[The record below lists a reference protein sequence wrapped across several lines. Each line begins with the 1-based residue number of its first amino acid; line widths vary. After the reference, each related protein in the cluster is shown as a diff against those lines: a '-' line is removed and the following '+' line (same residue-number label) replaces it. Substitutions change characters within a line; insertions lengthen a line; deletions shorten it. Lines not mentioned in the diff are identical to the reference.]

1 MARGIGG
8 VEFVQG
14 LLPESMAPVVALV
27 TQLGDVWF
35 LAAVVTYLYVRD
47 GRERFAVVAARALGA
62 LGVVNALK
70 YYFAFPRPN
79 APLAALEAVHPA
91 IQPLYAATGF
101 ASGYGFPSGHA
112 VLSTAVYVSLAGA
125 LSTGEARRRYAA
137 AAALVGVVS
146 LSRVALGV
154 HYLVDVLA
162 GVAVAL
168 AFLGATAL
176 LLRRAGRERGAVAF
190 LVAVACA
197 AAGVASSGAGFDQ
210 VLLLAAALGG
220 LAGWAAFRAAE
231 TAGEGGRRSAV
242 HVWTAGLAL
251 AALFVATVGAAGP
264 VPGLPAAVGLAVAG
278 LVLAPILR
286 SPERGPPVGEF
297 LDRLGVALDRAV
309 GRGE

>member
-1 MARGIGG
+1 MARELGG

-14 LLPESMAPVVALV
+14 VLPESLAPVVALV

-35 LAAVVTYLYVRD
+35 LALVVTLLYVRD
-47 GRERFAVVAARALGA
+47 GRERFAVVAARALGG
-62 LGVVNALK
+62 LGVLYALK
-70 YYFAFPRPN
+70 YYFAFPRPS
-79 APLAALEAVHPA
+79 APLAPVEAVHPA

-101 ASGYGFPSGHA
+101 AGGYGFPSGHA
-112 VLSTAVYVSLAGA
+112 LLSTVVYVSLAGA
-125 LSTGEARRRYAA
+125 VAAGSARRRYAA
-137 AAALVGVVS
+137 AAALVGAVS

-162 GVAVAL
+162 GVAVGL

-197 AAGVASSGAGFDQ
+197 AAGVGSSGAAFDQ
-210 VLLLAAALGG
+210 VLLLAATLGALT
-220 LAGWAAFRAAE
+220 GWAAFRAAE
-231 TAGEGGRRSAV
+231 TAGEDGRRSAV
-242 HVWTAGLAL
+242 HVWTAGLAV
-251 AALFVATVGAAGP
+251 AALFVVTVGAADP

-286 SPERGPPVGEF
+286 SAERGRPVEEF
-297 LDRLGVALDRAV
+297 LDRLGVALGRAV